1 MNLETTALILSA
13 ASIGIIHT
21 LLGPDHYIPFVALAK
36 ARNWTTY
43 KMAVVTALCGVGHV
57 LGSVVLGLVGV
68 VVGTAVFHLE
78 SIESVRG
85 DLAAWGLVAFGLV
98 YTVWGL
104 RRASRKHPHSHRHA
118 APTTSETSRT
128 TSVWAVFIIFVLG
141 PCEPLI
147 PLLIYPAARNSWVD
161 VIAVVLVFGAATIA
175 AMIVTAVVLK
185 LGISRIPVGPLE
197 RYAHA
202 LAGAAITLCGV
213 AIHLGL

>member
-1 MNLETTALILSA
+1 MNVETTALILSA

-21 LLGPDHYIPFVALAK
+21 LFGPDHYIPFVALAK

-85 DLAAWGLVAFGLV
+85 DLAAWALVAFGLV

-104 RRASRKHPHSHRHA
+104 RRAKRRHPHATPS
-118 APTTSETSRT
+118 TSGAGRT

-161 VIAVVLVFGAATIA
+161 VIAVVLVFGTATISTMIA
-175 AMIVTAVVLK
+175 AVVVLK

-202 LAGAAITLCGV
+202 FAGAAITLCGV